1 MEGNFLT
8 SKEVIQ
14 LLNISQRTLTRK
26 VTSGEL
32 KATRKKGKLHF
43 PKDQFKGIVE
53 KQEDNTTKIFEALQE
68 LKSIQDNDQS
78 FKTVEKSFEALQKQL
93 EIKDKEIERLQEQI
107 KEKDLYHHQQLV
119 QQQGLTKQLQD
130 RFLMLEQPDS
140 NKPKAKPKKRK
151 KKKKKDGSNKKQQ
164 AKNVANDQKKE
175 RKGFLKWLLE

>member
-32 KATRKKGKLHF
+32 KATKKKGKLHF

-68 LKSIQDNDQS
+68 LKGIQDKDQS
-78 FKTVEKSFEALQKQL
+78 FKTIEKSFEALEKQL
-93 EIKDKEIERLQEQI
+93 EVKDKEIGKLQEQL
-107 KEKDLYHHQQLV
+107 KEKDSFHHQQIV
-119 QQQGLTKQLQD
+119 QQQALTRQIQD
-130 RFLMLEQPDS
+130 KFLLLDQ
-140 NKPKAKPKKRK
+140 PKAKTTKRK
-151 KKKKKDGSNKKQQ
+151 TKRK
-164 AKNVANDQKKE
+164 ATKKE
-175 RKGFLKWLLE
+175 ATPQPKPKEKKGFWSWLNS